1 MKACLVGPLVAFVLA
16 LAALDTLAVDG
27 DVKVTLCKYCNSS
40 AFSNAAETAAMR
52 QAPRLEEGRQFV
64 FVVDVGTDEIRYYE
78 VVREYVQICRDDAAA
93 ATQSGAIIN
102 PDDPGPTFPDCFS
115 NWLTSSTQLP
125 APADA
130 VAELREARREV
141 DKFAAAVQDFDLGE
155 LGLGPIPIDSATDL
169 IGPVAGPPN
178 PHNPAF
184 MRAALQNAVAN
195 QYFDTWLDRAFSE
208 IGDLAIRFANMFIT
222 DPSITTISST
232 TVHFPDGT
240 TIELVITTIVRDE
253 FGGFKTVRVKVDTAS
268 AQGPR
273 LAAIPTE
280 SRDIVSAFRNGITG
294 NSLFLQNLS
303 DLFVRGGGRV
313 EREPS
318 GGGCTSTLVCF
329 YRQNDEG
336 GFDPV
341 CRLTEPDPQLRDC

>member
-1 MKACLVGPLVAFVLA
+1 MKNHLVGPIVACILT
-16 LAALDTLAVDG
+16 LAALEALAEYG
-27 DVKVTLCKYCNSS
+27 DAKVTLCKYCNSS
-40 AFSNAAETAAMR
+40 AFSNAAETAAVQ

-195 QYFDTWLDRAFSE
+195 QYFDTWLDRAFAE
-208 IGDLAIRFANMFIT
+208 IGDLAARFANIFIT
-222 DPSITTISST
+222 DPSTTTINAT

-240 TIELVITTIVRDE
+240 SIELVITTSVRDE
-253 FGGFKTVRVKVDTAS
+253 FGRFKTVRVKVDTAS

>member
-40 AFSNAAETAAMR
+40 AFSNAAETATMR

-268 AQGPR
+268 AQGQNLPW
-273 LAAIPTE
+273 IPTE
-280 SRDIVSAFRNGITG
+280 SGDFLSFFRNGFTG
-294 NSLFLQNLS
+294 NPLFLNNLG
-303 DLFVRGGGRV
+303 DLIVRGGGRV
-313 EREPS
+313 DRSRS
-318 GGGCTSTLVCF
+318 GGSCNAFMQCEDAGVDANGNPLV
-329 YRQNDEG
+329 E
-336 GFDPV
+336 
-341 CRLTEPDPQLRDC
+341 CRLVLPKEELRC